1 MIVAARAIVQRR
13 QRLVALGIA
22 LLAVLAYGAALGG
35 DYVFDDVHSVSA
47 NPALHDLGNL
57 PSFWIDPAA
66 FSVGIGK
73 MYRPALLS
81 TFALNLA
88 ISPEAW
94 SCKAGNVLLH
104 ALVAVLAFQW
114 IWRLARRV
122 WPAAIAALWFGV
134 HPLASEAI
142 NLVSA
147 RSELLAGVGLLV
159 GLHAH
164 LSWQR
169 RSSGAWAMFG
179 MVAGTVLA
187 CGSKETGVV
196 LPVLCVA
203 QAVCLRHAWPDRAA
217 WRRLLLG
224 LVPVVAVVL
233 GYLIARKLLLGTATV
248 QLLGR
253 VGDDPT
259 SGHGRSL
266 ATQLATMGTL
276 LPGVVQ
282 QMLLPLRL
290 SFDPVVVFRPSFFA
304 PAVLLGWGA
313 LAVLTVL
320 LLWPGPNARLR
331 RLGIVVAWV
340 VALPWIVVPLN
351 MPLAEHRF
359 YGPMLGAAL
368 VLASMWPRLQALLRR
383 AIGNRALVAGVA
395 ALAVLAI
402 VRSAD
407 RSLLYRDERDLWS
420 AELEHNPTSFRSWW
434 GLGTARLRANDVAGS
449 LEPLAKAH
457 ALYPVH
463 FDTHRNFA
471 EALVSLPDG
480 IAEPERALAVC
491 AALAASS
498 PRDPWVRT
506 LQVQAELQAGR
517 LRGGRD
523 HFERAEQL
531 ALSCLAIAEAKGY
544 VYWLAATARRGL
556 SDAAGALVHLDASI
570 ARGLATTSVRL
581 ERAVLLREL
590 GRHADA
596 RAELLRA
603 QREAP
608 FDPAVM
614 QALQTFAAP
623 GR

>member
-1 MIVAARAIVQRR
+1 MWLVSAGIV
-13 QRLVALGIA
+13 
-22 LLAVLAYGAALGG
+22 LLAFLAYGAALAG

-47 NPALHDLGNL
+47 NPALHDLANV
-57 PSFWIDPAA
+57 PSFWVDPAA

-104 ALVAVLAFQW
+104 ALVAVLAFHW

-122 WPAAIAALWFGV
+122 WPAAVAALWFSV

-147 RSELLAGVGLLV
+147 RSELLAAVGLLV

-169 RSSGAWAMFG
+169 RASGTWAMFG

-224 LVPVVAVVL
+224 LVPVVAVVVT
-233 GYLIARKLLLGTATV
+233 YLIARKLLLGTATV

-282 QMLLPLRL
+282 QMLVPLRL
-290 SFDPVVVFRPSFFA
+290 SFDPVVVFRSSFFA
-304 PAVLLGWGA
+304 PAVLLGWSA
-313 LAVLTVL
+313 LAGLTVF

-331 RLGIVVAWV
+331 RLGIVFAWV

-359 YGPMLGAAL
+359 YGPMLGASL
-368 VLASMWPRLQALLRR
+368 VLASVWPRLQALGRR
-383 AIGNRALVAGVA
+383 AFGNRTLVAGVA
-395 ALAVLAI
+395 VLAVLAI

-434 GLGTARLRANDVAGS
+434 GLGTSRLRQNDVVGS
-449 LEPLAKAH
+449 LAPLAKAH
-457 ALYPVH
+457 ALYATH
-463 FDTHRNFA
+463 FDTHRNYA
-471 EALVSLPDG
+471 EALVSVPDTET
-480 IAEPERALAVC
+480 AADPERSLAVC
-491 AALAASS
+491 QALVTAS
-498 PRDPWVRT
+498 PGDPWART
-506 LQVQAELQAGR
+506 LLAQAELQAGR
-517 LRGGRD
+517 LRGGRE
-523 HFERAEQL
+523 HFERAEL
-531 ALSCLAIAEAKGY
+531 HALSCLQIAEAKGY
-544 VYWLAATARRGL
+544 VYWLAAQARRGL
-556 SDAAGALVHLDASI
+556 ADPAGALVHLDQSI
-570 ARGLATTSVRL
+570 ARGLATTSVRI
-581 ERAVLLREL
+581 ERATVLREL
-590 GRHADA
+590 GRHVDA

-614 QALQTFAAP
+614 QALQEVASP